1 MDSNTQIT
9 SKKYKT
15 IGNLLKAPI
24 KSIIIVANNEPN
36 KIIQEYLYDWL
47 YENYY
52 SKKSMIGNLTM
63 RIKNIGNK
71 CCYNYLMKNVFNN
84 TDILNKNKTTENIL
98 TLDCIN
104 IIKQLHS
111 IEPSL
116 TGVYLDYLLRR
127 IICELINKNFNDSRS
142 DHQDIELMINNLSI
156 SIKECYKKAKDITL
170 YKSQDILVEIFITS
184 LSHTYAFGGI
194 PNEDKLKTI
203 LEILQNTTNFI
214 EIFFIP
220 LKILCSNIIKNNTD
234 ILLNP
239 ALGGYEIP
247 QINAS
252 IPSDC
257 DLVVNN
263 TLFDIKCTKGDNS
276 IYEIFQLLGY
286 SSLLNNNQRYNKHID
301 NIQIINLL
309 QGFTTNYDISYITN
323 EEMINYLRILT
334 HENKEKENDE
344 YELLQNIKEND
355 ENIKEKYY
363 KTPDEA
369 FIAQLLLENH
379 YALINNKKYT
389 KLEEIMELKDC
400 GNVVNMISIC

>member
-1 MDSNTQIT
+1 MNSNTPIT

-24 KSIIIVANNEPN
+24 KSISIVANNEPN
-36 KIIQEYLYDWL
+36 KIIQEYLYNWL

-63 RIKNIGNK
+63 RIKILDNK

-84 TDILNKNKTTENIL
+84 TDILNKNKTTEKIL
-98 TLDCIN
+98 TDDCIN
-104 IIKQLHS
+104 IITQLHS

-116 TGVYLDYLLRR
+116 TGVYLDYLMRR
-127 IICELINKNFNDSRS
+127 IICELLNKDFYDIRS
-142 DHQDIELMINNLSI
+142 DHQDKKFIINNLSI
-156 SIKECYKKAKDITL
+156 SIQNCYKKAKDITI
-170 YKSQDILVEIFITS
+170 YKSHDILVEIFFTS
-184 LSHTYAFGGI
+184 LSHTYSFGGI
-194 PNEDKLKTI
+194 PNEDKLKNI
-203 LEILQNTTNFI
+203 LEILQNSINII
-214 EIFFIP
+214 ETFFIP
-220 LKILCSNIIKNNTD
+220 LKTLCSNIIKNNTD

-239 ALGGYEIP
+239 ALGYTIP
-247 QINAS
+247 QINTS

-263 TLFDIKCTKGDNS
+263 TLFDIKCTKGNNS

-286 SSLLNNNQRYNKHID
+286 SSLLNNNQKYNKHID

-334 HENKEKENDE
+334 HENKEKDNDE
-344 YELLQNIKEND
+344 YELL
-355 ENIKEKYY
+355 
-363 KTPDEA
+363 
-369 FIAQLLLENH
+369 
-379 YALINNKKYT
+379 
-389 KLEEIMELKDC
+389 
-400 GNVVNMISIC
+400 

>member
-1 MDSNTQIT
+1 MNSNTPIT

-15 IGNLLKAPI
+15 IGNLLNAPI

-52 SKKSMIGNLTM
+52 GKKCMIGNLTM
-63 RIKNIGNK
+63 RIKNIDNK
-71 CCYNYLMKNVFNN
+71 CCYNYLTKNVFNN

-98 TLDCIN
+98 TQDCIN
-104 IIKQLHS
+104 IITQLHS
-111 IEPSL
+111 IESSL

-127 IICELINKNFNDSRS
+127 IICELLNKDFYDSRS
-142 DHQDIELMINNLSI
+142 DHQENEFIINNLFI
-156 SIKECYKKAKDITL
+156 SIKDCYKKAKDITI
-170 YKSQDILVEIFITS
+170 YKSQDILVEIFFTS

-194 PNEDKLKTI
+194 PNEDKLKNI
-203 LEILQNTTNFI
+203 LEILQNTTNII
-214 EIFFIP
+214 ETFFIP
-220 LKILCSNIIKNNTD
+220 LKTLCSNKIKNNTD
-234 ILLNP
+234 IDILLNP
-239 ALGGYEIP
+239 TLGYKIP

-263 TLFDIKCTKGDNS
+263 TLYDIKCTKGDNS
-276 IYEIFQLLGY
+276 IYEILQLLGY
-286 SSLLNNNQRYNKHID
+286 SSLLNNIQKYNKHID

-309 QGFTTNYDISYITN
+309 HGFTTNYDISYITN
-323 EEMINYLRILT
+323 EEMINYLKILT
-334 HENKEKENDE
+334 HDNKEYIEEEIIENKQTKFH
-344 YELLQNIKEND
+344 
-355 ENIKEKYY
+355 

-369 FIAQLLLENH
+369 FIAQLLVENK

-389 KLEEIMELKDC
+389 NLEEIMKLKDC
-400 GNVVNMISIC
+400 GNEVNFI

>member
-1 MDSNTQIT
+1 MDSNTPIT

-15 IGNLLKAPI
+15 IGNLLDAPI

-52 SKKSMIGNLTM
+52 GKKSMIGNLTM

-71 CCYNYLMKNVFNN
+71 CCYNYLIKSVFNN

-98 TLDCIN
+98 TQDCIN
-104 IIKQLHS
+104 IITKLHS

-127 IICELINKNFNDSRS
+127 IICELLNKDFYDSRS
-142 DHQDIELMINNLSI
+142 DHQQNEFIINNLSI
-156 SIKECYKKAKDITL
+156 SIKDCYKKAKDITI
-170 YKSQDILVEIFITS
+170 YKSQDILVEIFFTS

-194 PNEDKLKTI
+194 PNEDKIKNI
-203 LEILQNTTNFI
+203 LEILQNTTNII
-214 EIFFIP
+214 ETFFIP
-220 LKILCSNIIKNNTD
+220 LKTLCSNIIKNNTD

-239 ALGGYEIP
+239 TLGYKIP

-263 TLFDIKCTKGDNS
+263 TLYDIKCTKGDNS
-276 IYEIFQLLGY
+276 IYEILQLLGY
-286 SSLLNNNQRYNKHID
+286 SSLLNNIQKYNKHID

-323 EEMINYLRILT
+323 EEMINYLKILT
-334 HENKEKENDE
+334 HNNKEYIEEEEEEIIENKQTK
-344 YELLQNIKEND
+344 IH
-355 ENIKEKYY
+355 

-369 FIAQLLLENH
+369 FIAQLLVENK

-389 KLEEIMELKDC
+389 NLEEIMKLKDC
-400 GNVVNMISIC
+400 GNEVNFI